1 MNVLFEG
8 KVISIEKEIKLLFS
22 ILCIAADLQVS
33 GAGYNDK
40 GEIHIHKCDSV
51 DKARESIYRL
61 LEVSSF
67 NTEINYF

>member
-1 MNVLFEG
+1 M
-8 KVISIEKEIKLLFS
+8 
-22 ILCIAADLQVS
+22 S

-61 LEVSSF
+61 LEVSYFSLKSTTFDSF
-67 NTEINYF
+67 LKAIDVCVFLNDCSFKTATKYCAVNL

>member
-1 MNVLFEG
+1 MY
-8 KVISIEKEIKLLFS
+8 
-22 ILCIAADLQVS
+22 AADLQVS

-67 NTEINYF
+67 NTEINYFWQFSESLRCLCLFKWTPIFAINL